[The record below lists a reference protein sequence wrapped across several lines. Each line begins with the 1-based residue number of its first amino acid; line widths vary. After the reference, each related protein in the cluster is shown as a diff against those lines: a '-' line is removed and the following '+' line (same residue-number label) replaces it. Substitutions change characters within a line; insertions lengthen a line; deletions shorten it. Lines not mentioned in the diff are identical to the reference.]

1 MVDPA
6 TAKAS
11 TKGQAI
17 VTLKHVH
24 GELEGGKP
32 CKRFELQRALDKSQ
46 RKETKERKD
55 LPDLSAFRQ
64 DL

>member
-1 MVDPA
+1 
-6 TAKAS
+6 
-11 TKGQAI
+11 